1 MVKIAA
7 GNEIHQ
13 RITQFRNEVVYSVME
28 GNYKKYKQAAV
39 ENAKYTL
46 AHFDAVKEV
55 KRPKISVPLFSKY
68 GMRFLKIMVL
78 NFFRI
83 KSPEEKQLKQLA
95 KKARINEDNKYDFM
109 KEG

>member
-1 MVKIAA
+1 
-7 GNEIHQ
+7 
-13 RITQFRNEVVYSVME
+13 
-28 GNYKKYKQAAV
+28 
-39 ENAKYTL
+39 
-46 AHFDAVKEV
+46 
-55 KRPKISVPLFSKY
+55 
-68 GMRFLKIMVL
+68 MRFLKIMVL